1 MDIQPT
7 QAALPVL
14 MQVKKA
20 EAVVEASLQKMVRV
34 SGPAAVEPAS
44 KKIVSSPPEINGENI
59 ALDFSVDPRTGE
71 RVVRILDKT
80 TGELIREVP
89 PEEVLQVM
97 AALRALKGLLL
108 SRKT

>member
-1 MDIQPT
+1 MNIQPT
-7 QAALPVL
+7 PAALPVL
-14 MQVKKA
+14 IEVKKA
-20 EAVVEASLQKMVRV
+20 QAVVEGSLEKMVRV
-34 SGPAAVEPAS
+34 SGPSEVEQAS
-44 KKIVSSPPEINGENI
+44 KEIVSSPPEINGQNI

-71 RVVRILDKT
+71 RVVRILDKK

-108 SRKT
+108 STKS